1 MLIHSLSQSAI
12 FLVQKIPELQKEI
25 ELLQAQKLDV
35 EKQAQAQKREL
46 RGKLR
51 TDHSELTKYSVSQA
65 GLNCLWPRQL

>member
-1 MLIHSLSQSAI
+1 MLIRSLSQSAI

-46 RGKLR
+46 RGKLC
-51 TDHSELTKYSVSQA
+51 TDNSELIKCSVTQA
-65 GLNCLWPRQL
+65 GLNCLRPRQL